1 MIIRMAPNFQ
11 VSGTAK
17 AAAKF
22 DKHEMKPEVQE
33 YKPAADNTLK
43 RKIKDEEGAEEASE
57 AEPVK
62 KIKVQFETEFQ
73 KFC

>member
-1 MIIRMAPNFQ
+1 MIIKMTTYYFQ

-43 RKIKDEEGAEEASE
+43 RKIKDEEGAGEATE

-62 KIKVQFETEFQ
+62 KIKV
-73 KFC
+73 

>member
-1 MIIRMAPNFQ
+1 MIIKMAPNFQ

-43 RKIKDEEGAEEASE
+43 RKIKDEDGAGEATE

-62 KIKVQFETEFQ
+62 KIKV
-73 KFC
+73 